1 MRGSGSADLEIRR
14 LAGVV
19 LRILQ
24 QEAPNIFGDMYFV
37 PSPDGVDIIE
47 TQHAKV

>member
-14 LAGVV
+14 LAGHV
-19 LRILQ
+19 LRALQ

-37 PSPDGVDIIE
+37 SSPDGIDTIE
-47 TQHAKV
+47 TPYSKV